1 MPENDNKNPWGRGDR
16 GENGK
21 GPWGS
26 SPGGSGGG
34 GKDVP
39 PDLDEMLRRAQENLR
54 DVMPGGIG
62 GGKVLTLFVL
72 AAATLWLASGFYTV
86 TPEEHAVIQ
95 RFGAWERTQ
104 TTPGLGYHAP
114 WPIETVS
121 KVNVTTV
128 REMGI
133 GFAAYA
139 GRGTSGTRDVP
150 AESLMLTSDLN
161 IVDIDMVVRWNIKS
175 AEDYLFNIE
184 DPESTIKKVAESA
197 IREVVG
203 QTPMSQIITQE
214 RVKVA
219 DAAQKILVRNLDEY
233 QSGINISQF
242 LVKNAVVHPHVQ
254 EAFQDMQSAKQDAE
268 SVQNKA
274 EQYRNDILPK
284 ARGQAIKMKQDA
296 EAYKQSTIARA
307 TGDAER
313 FNAVYEA
320 YLSGKDVTRERMYIE
335 TMEDVLKNA
344 QKIILDEN
352 GQGGGVVPYLPL
364 SELKPATGG
373 K

>member
-1 MPENDNKNPWGRGDR
+1 MTDNDNKNPWGRPR
-16 GENGK
+16 GNG
-21 GPWGS
+21 GQNPWGAG
-26 SPGGSGGG
+26 PRGSGGG
-34 GKDVP
+34 DVP
-39 PDLDEMLRRAQENLR
+39 PDLDEMLRKAQENLR
-54 DVMPGGIG
+54 DVMPGGFG
-62 GGKVLTLFVL
+62 GGKVIGGAVL
-72 AAATLWLASGFYTV
+72 AVALLWLASGFYTV
-86 TPEEHAVIQ
+86 VPEEYAVIQ

-128 REMGI
+128 REMAI
-133 GFAAYA
+133 GFTSYG
-139 GRGTSGTRDVP
+139 GRNSEGKRDLP
-150 AESLMLTSDLN
+150 EESLMLSSDLN

-175 AEDYLFNIE
+175 AEDYLFNIQ
-184 DPESTIKKVAESA
+184 DPEGTVKKVAESA

-203 QTPMSQIITQE
+203 QTPMSQIITQD

-219 DAAQKILVRNLDEY
+219 QAAQEILVKNLDEY
-233 QSGINISQF
+233 KSGINISQF
-242 LVKNAVVHPHVQ
+242 LIKEAVVHPDVQ
-254 EAFQDMQSAKQDAE
+254 GAFQDMQSAKQDAE
-268 SVQNKA
+268 SFQNQA
-274 EQYRNDILPK
+274 EQYRNDIIPK
-284 ARGQAIKMKQDA
+284 ARGQAIKMKQQA
-296 EAYKQSTIARA
+296 EGYKQSTIARA

-313 FNAVYEA
+313 FNSVYEA

-352 GQGGGVVPYLPL
+352 GKGSGVVPYLPL
-364 SELKPATGG
+364 NELKPAAG